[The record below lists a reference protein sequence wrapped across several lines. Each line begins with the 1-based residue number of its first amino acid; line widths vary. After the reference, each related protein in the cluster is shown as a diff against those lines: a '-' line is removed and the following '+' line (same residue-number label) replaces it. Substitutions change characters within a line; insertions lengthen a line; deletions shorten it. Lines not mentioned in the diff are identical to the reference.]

1 MPGGLNAELR
11 LGVVVEVADREGGH
25 RCRPLALK
33 ALMSSLGLLVVAR
46 FTGGSDSLCCGANLA
61 DPAPRVAVFQ
71 KVEPKDS
78 TRAVTLAPR

>member
-46 FTGGSDSLCCGANLA
+46 FSGGSEAPCCGANLA
-61 DPAPRVAVFQ
+61 DPAPRVAAFQ
-71 KVEPKDS
+71 QVEPNGS
-78 TRAVTLAPR
+78 TRAFALAPR